1 MISRYQLVILGFL
14 NELPMHGYQIDQEIK
29 RRSMDI
35 WANISMASIYNNL
48 VSLENKGFISSTKEK
63 SGNMPERKV
72 YSITSKGTK
81 NLSKLVMDG
90 LERVEKYNDIVYLLS
105 VGFIKNIQ
113 QEKALM
119 CLNRRKDKLGEISAY
134 IRQIHQGHKNV
145 IPFNWLFIIAAS
157 LEIVK
162 SKRKLTG
169 NLIKQIEQNGK
180 WEKK

>member
-1 MISRYQLVILGFL
+1 
-14 NELPMHGYQIDQEIK
+14 
-29 RRSMDI
+29 
-35 WANISMASIYNNL
+35 
-48 VSLENKGFISSTKEK
+48 
-63 SGNMPERKV
+63 MPERKV
-72 YSITSKGTK
+72 YSITSMGMK

-162 SKRKLTG
+162 SKIKLTG
-169 NLIKQIEQNGK
+169 NLIKKIEQDGK